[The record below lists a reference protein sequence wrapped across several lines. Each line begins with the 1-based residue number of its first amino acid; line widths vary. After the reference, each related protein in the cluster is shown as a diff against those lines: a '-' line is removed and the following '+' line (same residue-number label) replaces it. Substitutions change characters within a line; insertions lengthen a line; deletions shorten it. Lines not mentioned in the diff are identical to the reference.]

1 MLTEER
7 KRKIMT
13 ELDRFGVVQLRKLT
27 EQLDA
32 SESTIRRDLGEM
44 EKEGLL
50 RRVHGGAEKAASLT
64 AEAGVQEK
72 ATVHTAAKMAI
83 ASEAAALIQ
92 DDALVFLDAGTTTGA
107 MIPLLRGKNITVV
120 TPGVDN
126 ASLLADYGV
135 KTILLG
141 GSVKPLTK
149 AVIGA
154 EAVRSL
160 GQYRFNLAF
169 LGANAVHAK
178 YGATTPDPEEAATK
192 RVAAQQSA
200 QAIVLADTSKFG
212 AVSFAQVLP
221 LQDALIITDDLS
233 QLDESFAGCLNI
245 KEAKH

>member
-7 KRKIMT
+7 KHKIMT
-13 ELDRFGVVQLRKLT
+13 ELDRFGVVQLRQLT

-32 SESTIRRDLGEM
+32 SESTIRRDLGEL
-44 EKEGLL
+44 EKAGLL
-50 RRVHGGAEKAASLT
+50 RRIHGGAEKIASLT

-72 ATVHTAAKMAI
+72 ATIHTAAKMAI
-83 ASEAAALIQ
+83 AQKAVALVQ
-92 DDALVFLDAGTTTGA
+92 DDSLLFLDAGTTTGA
-107 MIPLLRGKNITVV
+107 MIPLLRNKAITVV

-126 ASLLADYGV
+126 ASQLADYGI

-160 GQYRFNLAF
+160 SQYRFNYAF
-169 LGANAVHAK
+169 LGANAVHLD

-200 QAIVLADTSKFG
+200 QTIILADSSKFG
-212 AVSFAQVLP
+212 AVSFAQILP
-221 LQDALIITDDLS
+221 FQDATFITDDLS
-233 QLDESFAGCLNI
+233 QLDDTFADCANL
-245 KEAKH
+245 KEASH